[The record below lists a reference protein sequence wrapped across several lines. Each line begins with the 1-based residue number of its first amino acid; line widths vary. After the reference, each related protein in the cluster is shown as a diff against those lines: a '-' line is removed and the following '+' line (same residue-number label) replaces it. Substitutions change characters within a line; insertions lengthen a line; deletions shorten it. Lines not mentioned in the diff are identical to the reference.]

1 MESRVLGVF
10 VVVTNPRKKRLL
22 LFCCKVTDQAITHVI
37 NFPQKWSKSMFIV
50 IVVQNL
56 IQKEQQ
62 STIFVKVAMVTTFTW
77 KSEVSQCK
85 SVEFML
91 STLLLYRS
99 IKKIFLQ
106 ILY

>member
-1 MESRVLGVF
+1 
-10 VVVTNPRKKRLL
+10 
-22 LFCCKVTDQAITHVI
+22 
-37 NFPQKWSKSMFIV
+37 MFIV

-56 IQKEQQ
+56 TQKEQQ

-91 STLLLYRS
+91 SMLLFVSIDQENNLANFILKLQRRTLSLVNEQC
-99 IKKIFLQ
+99 KI
-106 ILY
+106 IYIIAICY

>member
-1 MESRVLGVF
+1 MLLNKISLKKWNQEFWGFSLLLQI
-10 VVVTNPRKKRLL
+10 PEKRLL

-56 IQKEQQ
+56 KQKEQQ

-91 STLLLYRS
+91 STLLL
-99 IKKIFLQ
+99 
-106 ILY
+106 